1 MDACGMRVAGGRRS
15 EGETTRRKKGE
26 TREGGGV
33 LHTACRGDDGRSD
46 VTLSLMFG
54 GSACELCGLFSF
66 LGSLSPSVAISLL
79 SVLGGGPAAAR
90 ARDIPIPW
98 YRGAWTGADS
108 AQWFSDEL
116 C

>member
-15 EGETTRRKKGE
+15 EAVRGDDEEMAHKKGE

-54 GSACELCGLFSF
+54 GSACDRCVLFSDLAF
-66 LGSLSPSVAISLL
+66 SALVARMVPPKGL
-79 SVLGGGPAAAR
+79 
-90 ARDIPIPW
+90 
-98 YRGAWTGADS
+98 
-108 AQWFSDEL
+108 
-116 C
+116 

>member
-54 GSACELCGLFSF
+54 GSACDRCVLFSDLAF
-66 LGSLSPSVAISLL
+66 SAR
-79 SVLGGGPAAAR
+79 R
-90 ARDIPIPW
+90 ARFDTSREP
-98 YRGAWTGADS
+98 RKLS
-108 AQWFSDEL
+108 KK
-116 C
+116 